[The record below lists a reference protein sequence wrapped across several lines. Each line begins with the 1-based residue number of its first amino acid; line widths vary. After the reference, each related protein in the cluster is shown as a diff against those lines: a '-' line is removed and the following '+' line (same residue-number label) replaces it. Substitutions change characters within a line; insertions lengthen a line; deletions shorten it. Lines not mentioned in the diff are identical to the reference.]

1 MDGSNRLQMMLH
13 ITIPAILPTIV
24 ILLILD
30 LSSLF
35 SANFDQIYNLY
46 NNYVL
51 STYIYRISLGGGTS
65 FELSTAINLVLQ
77 VLGLIVVL
85 ITNKFVSKLDIMGIF

>member
-1 MDGSNRLQMMLH
+1 MD
-13 ITIPAILPTIV
+13 
-24 ILLILD
+24 
-30 LSSLF
+30 
-35 SANFDQIYNLY
+35 
-46 NNYVL
+46 
-51 STYIYRISLGGGTS
+51 RISLGGGTS